1 MRQKLI
7 AILIIVF
14 TQYYLVTLQAQ
25 TLTIDPV
32 LTGVTVASSALE
44 NNSYSAIKSKQTA
57 IESLQAST
65 VVFTNA
71 IKGIQEKLYDGL
83 LYVSSTVHN
92 AYQIY
97 DSYTLLKSIY
107 ENESKMISEAQQNPL
122 ALIFAVKF
130 QNEMVLKA
138 IAYYGQIKEFILKE
152 NDDKLLMDA
161 GERTLLLT
169 TILEDL
175 RAIES
180 YAVSSYYRVHW
191 AVQDGIIKTLNP
203 FGGFV
208 NKDAQIARDI
218 LRNWKH

>member
-1 MRQKLI
+1 MKQKLF
-7 AILIIVF
+7 AILIVVCSHNCLIV
-14 TQYYLVTLQAQ
+14 VQAQ
-25 TLTIDPV
+25 TLTVDPV
-32 LTGVTVASSALE
+32 LTGVTIASSALE
-44 NNSYSAIKSKQTA
+44 NSSYSTIKSKQTA
-57 IESLQAST
+57 IEALQAST
-65 VVFTNA
+65 LVFTNT
-71 IKGIQEKLYDGL
+71 INKIQTKLYNGL

-97 DSYTLLKSIY
+97 DCYTLLKSIY

-130 QNEMVLKA
+130 QNEMVVKA

-152 NDDKLLMDA
+152 NDEKLLMDA

-175 RAIES
+175 RAIEA
-180 YAVSSYYRVHW
+180 YAVSSYYRAHW

-203 FGGFV
+203 FGNFV
-208 NKDAQIARDI
+208 NKDAQIVQDI
-218 LRNWKH
+218 LKNWKH

>member
-1 MRQKLI
+1 MKQKII
-7 AILIIVF
+7 AIFITVF
-14 TQYYLVTLQAQ
+14 THNCLVVVQAQ
-25 TLTIDPV
+25 TLTVDPV

-44 NNSYSAIKSKQTA
+44 NSSYSTIKSKQTA
-57 IESLQAST
+57 IEALQAST

-71 IKGIQEKLYDGL
+71 INGIQNKLYNGL

-97 DSYTLLKSIY
+97 DCYTLLKSIY
-107 ENESKMISEAQQNPL
+107 ENETKMISEAQQNPL

-130 QNEMVLKA
+130 QDEMVVKA
-138 IAYYGQIKEFILKE
+138 IAYYGQIKGFILKE

-208 NKDAQIARDI
+208 NKDAQIAQDI
-218 LRNWKH
+218 LKNWKH

>member
-1 MRQKLI
+1 MKQKLI
-7 AILIIVF
+7 AILFFVFGHCNLTIV
-14 TQYYLVTLQAQ
+14 QAQ

-71 IKGIQEKLYDGL
+71 IKGIQEKLYNGL

>member
-1 MRQKLI
+1 MKQKLI
-7 AILIIVF
+7 VILIV
-14 TQYYLVTLQAQ
+14 VSGHSCSMVLQAQ
-25 TLTIDPV
+25 TLTVDPV
-32 LTGVTVASSALE
+32 LTGVTIASSTLE
-44 NNSYSAIKSKQTA
+44 NSSYSTIKSKQTA
-57 IESLQAST
+57 IEALQAST
-65 VVFTNA
+65 LVFTNT
-71 IKGIQEKLYDGL
+71 INKIQTKLYNGL

-97 DSYTLLKSIY
+97 DCFTLLKSIY

-130 QNEMVLKA
+130 QNEMVVKA

-152 NDDKLLMDA
+152 NDEKLLMDA

-175 RAIES
+175 RAIEA

-203 FGGFV
+203 FGNFV
-208 NKDAQIARDI
+208 NKDAQIVQDI

>member
-1 MRQKLI
+1 MKQKLI
-7 AILIIVF
+7 IVLIVVSGLSCSAF
-14 TQYYLVTLQAQ
+14 LQAQ
-25 TLTIDPV
+25 ILTVDPV
-32 LTGVTVASSALE
+32 LTGVTIASSALE
-44 NNSYSAIKSKQTA
+44 NSSYSTIKSKQTA
-57 IESLQAST
+57 IEALQAST
-65 VVFTNA
+65 LVFTSTIN
-71 IKGIQEKLYDGL
+71 KIQTKLYNGL

-97 DSYTLLKSIY
+97 DCYTLLKSIY
-107 ENESKMISEAQQNPL
+107 ENESKMIAEAQQNPL

-130 QNEMVLKA
+130 QNEMVVKA
-138 IAYYGQIKEFILKE
+138 IAYYRQIAAFILKE
-152 NDDKLLMDA
+152 NDEKLLMDA

-175 RAIES
+175 RAIEA

-203 FGGFV
+203 FGNFV
-208 NKDAQIARDI
+208 NKDAQIVQDI